1 MSASLPCDSSCL
13 SQQEKQWSKR
23 LSKTRSE
30 LFMRSRVWMRL
41 CLADR
46 FNLCPKAVP
55 LQAPPGE
62 PPTLPPG
69 FGFLSLSH
77 CPDALLLGVSDH
89 PLGLDLERYDR
100 LIPSASILQRF
111 YCHKERERM
120 QHLRGEDLRRAVLE
134 HWLIKEAAI
143 KWQQGA
149 IASDLRFWE
158 VRPGMASVVH
168 QRSHQRLS
176 AVLHGHASWQFAVV
190 ATDQQI
196 LQSIKLCVP

>member
-69 FGFLSLSH
+69 FAEREPRS
-77 CPDALLLGVSDH
+77 DALLLGVLTIHSVW
-89 PLGLDLERYDR
+89 
-100 LIPSASILQRF
+100 ISSA
-111 YCHKERERM
+111 M
-120 QHLRGEDLRRAVLE
+120 TG
-134 HWLIKEAAI
+134 
-143 KWQQGA
+143 
-149 IASDLRFWE
+149 
-158 VRPGMASVVH
+158 
-168 QRSHQRLS
+168 
-176 AVLHGHASWQFAVV
+176 
-190 ATDQQI
+190 
-196 LQSIKLCVP
+196 